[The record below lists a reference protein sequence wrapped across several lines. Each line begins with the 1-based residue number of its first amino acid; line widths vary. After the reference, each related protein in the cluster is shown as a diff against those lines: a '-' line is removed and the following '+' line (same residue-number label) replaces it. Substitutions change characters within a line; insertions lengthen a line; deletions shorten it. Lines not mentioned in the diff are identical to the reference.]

1 MSTSAKLGFGLHVIE
16 LPVDSIVPRSQ
27 MTQEIRKS
35 RKYRQIEASI
45 EHVGLVE
52 PLVVYPLPDDQYLLL
67 DGALRLDIL
76 KKRNEK
82 TARCIISTDD
92 EGYTYNKRVNHLS
105 NIGEHYMILKALS
118 NGVSEQ
124 DISLSLSVDVDT
136 IRRKRSMLD
145 GICPEAASLLTNRRV
160 AVHTYCVLRKMKP
173 LGQIQAAER
182 MIHAN
187 NYSTKMANALLTI
200 TKPELLVNPQKQGRK
215 SPGTDAKLEL
225 MQGEAETLLSDLKKV
240 EDSYAT
246 QALDLTLTLGY
257 IERLLANKSIE
268 KYLTKH
274 HSEIL
279 NEFRRQLKE
288 KTDEMSRADLSPT
301 NEQSRAK
308 RQITNGVAA
317 LESPAS

>member
-1 MSTSAKLGFGLHVIE
+1 MSTSAKLAFNLHVVE

-27 MTQEIRKS
+27 ITQETRKS
-35 RKYRQIEASI
+35 RKYKQIQASL

-52 PLVVYPLPDDQYLLL
+52 PLVVHPLRDEQYLLL

-76 KKRNEK
+76 KKCNEK
-82 TARCIISTDD
+82 TVRCILSTDD

-145 GICPEAASLLTNRRV
+145 GICPEAISLLTNRRV
-160 AVHTYCVLRKMKP
+160 AVHTYSVLRKMKP

-200 TKPELLVNPQKQGRK
+200 TKPELLASPQKKCRK
-215 SPGTDAKLEL
+215 SPGTDAKLDL
-225 MQGEAETLLSDLKKV
+225 LQGEADTLLADLKNV

-246 QALDLTLTLGY
+246 QALDLTLNLGY
-257 IERLLANKSIE
+257 IDRLLANKNIE
-268 KYLTKH
+268 KYLIKH
-274 HSEIL
+274 HSDIL

-288 KTDEMSRADLSPT
+288 PTDEISRSTTSPI
-301 NEQSRAK
+301 NEQNTTK
-308 RQITNGVAA
+308 RTSAA
-317 LESPAS
+317 ALAGLESPAF